1 MQMPPNLQKIMIA
14 IGFLSRLPVPKS
26 VWTDFDGRVAT
37 TAHLFP
43 LAGLVIALPAA
54 FTLWLLMAL
63 DADPLVA
70 AVVAL
75 GVLTLT
81 TGALH
86 EDGLAD
92 CADGFGG
99 GASRDRALEIMKDS
113 RIGTYGAI
121 ALILSFGL
129 RAATLSTLATELSPL
144 AAAAIF
150 AAIAPLSRAMMVT
163 HWQALPS
170 ARANG
175 TAVSAGQPDVFIGAL
190 ALATGTVLSGIL
202 LIYALSFA
210 SLLLTLVAMAIAAT
224 LMSRRA
230 TSKIGGHTG
239 DTIGAT
245 EQVCEMA
252 GLLALSLL
260 V

>member
-1 MQMPPNLQKIMIA
+1 MRDLTRDMMAAL
-14 IGFLSRLPVPKS
+14 GLLTRLPVPMTGAPDPRGAWAWP
-26 VWTDFDGRVAT
+26 VVGLVVGGLA
-37 TAHLFP
+37 A
-43 LAGLVIALPAA
+43 LAGMAATALHLAPGVTAA
-54 FTLWLLMAL
+54 LMLA
-63 DADPLVA
+63 VA
-70 AVVAL
+70 AL
-75 GVLTLT
+75 LT
-81 TGALH
+81 GGLH

-99 GASRDRALEIMKDS
+99 GASRDRVLEIMKDS

-144 AAAAIF
+144 AAAAMF
-150 AAIAPLSRAMMVT
+150 TAIAPLSRAMMVT

-202 LIYALSFA
+202 LIAALSFA
-210 SLLLTLVAMAIAAT
+210 ALLLTLVAMAIAAT

-252 GLLALSLL
+252 GFLALSLL

>member
-26 VWTDFDGRVAT
+26 VWTEFDGRVAA

-43 LAGLVIALPAA
+43 LAGLAIALPASFA
-54 FTLWLLMAL
+54 LWLLMAL
-63 DADPLVA
+63 GGDPLVA
-70 AVVAL
+70 SIIAL
-75 GVLTLT
+75 GSLTLT

-99 GASRDRALEIMKDS
+99 GSGRERALEIMKDS

-121 ALILSFGL
+121 ALILSFGI
-129 RAATLSTLATELSPL
+129 RAATLSTFAAELSPL

-170 ARANG
+170 ARPNG

-190 ALATGTVLSGIL
+190 ALAIGTILSGIL
-202 LIYALSFA
+202 LIAAMSFA

-224 LMSRRA
+224 LMSRLVTRCV
-230 TSKIGGHTG
+230 GGHTG